1 MFRVQGFE
9 DMMLRGVPSSFGDV
23 KTPYVC
29 HLKYIISCKKT
40 HKYDLII
47 EIPSKCIFST
57 IGYQPG
63 GTVINCYRETL
74 QIRTNS
80 NVKQYIYV

>member
-1 MFRVQGFE
+1 MFRVQSFE

-23 KTPYVC
+23 KTPYVG

-47 EIPSKCIFST
+47 YIPSKMYIFYNRVSAR
-57 IGYQPG
+57 GY
-63 GTVINCYRETL
+63 RKKLL
-74 QIRTNS
+74 QGDPS
-80 NVKQYIYV
+80 NKNKFQC

>member
-23 KTPYVC
+23 KTPYVG

-40 HKYDLII
+40 HKYDLMI

-57 IGYQPG
+57 IGYHQG
-63 GTVINCYRETL
+63 GYRVKLL
-74 QIRTNS
+74 QGDPS
-80 NVKQYIYV
+80 NKNELQC